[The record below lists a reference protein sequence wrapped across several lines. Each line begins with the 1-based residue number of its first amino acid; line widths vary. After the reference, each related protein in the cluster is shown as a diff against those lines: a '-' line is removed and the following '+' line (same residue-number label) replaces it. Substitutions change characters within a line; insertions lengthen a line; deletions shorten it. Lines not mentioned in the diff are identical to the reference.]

1 MNINQINN
9 LTSFLNETKDFAV
22 SKTELDFLINNLYIT
37 KDGDKM
43 FLFMFGV
50 FLQKLGTFIADET
63 KQEAIKKFTETYTEP
78 TVELHGA
85 KFQLRKT
92 PQYIIPPDKRIQSFE
107 EKINELN
114 QKTKPFLD
122 EIKDLKSS
130 IKTIEKQL
138 IVEGLAIEG
147 EPKYIPIIL

>member
-1 MNINQINN
+1 MNIKQINALLELLKN
-9 LTSFLNETKDFAV
+9 TDSYNINKSD
-22 SKTELDFLINNLYIT
+22 LDFFIENLYI
-37 KDGDKM
+37 KFDDKI
-43 FLFMFGV
+43 FLYMFGD
-50 FLQKLGTFIADET
+50 FLQKLGSYVCEET
-63 KQEAIKKFTETYTEP
+63 KQDAIVVFTKTYEEP
-78 TVELHGA
+78 TVELYGS

-107 EKINELN
+107 SKIQDLN
-114 QKTKPFLD
+114 KQAEPFLK

-138 IVEGLAIEG
+138 IVEGQAIEG